1 MYYHRLESIYVF
13 KGKKL
18 KLDISFDNVLQTF
31 EIKKEEEFSDVD
43 KIEITL
49 KMLVTNYSKLKNLTI
64 IEKGEL
70 LTKIYNNFIIGESKN
85 TDRKDP
91 RVVDFKQDANYIYAS
106 FLSCYGID
114 LYDVRG
120 ILHWK
125 KFVSLFQGLTN
136 DTKIKEIMEIRGR
149 KLRKPTKYNQE
160 EIQNL
165 RELKAYYAIGDIEE
179 NYQDGL
185 SGLFNSLERMAS
197 K

>member
-1 MYYHRLESIYVF
+1 MYQTIPECYNLIISGRLEDTYVF

-18 KLDISFDNVLQTF
+18 KPDISF
-31 EIKKEEEFSDVD
+31 
-43 KIEITL
+43 
-49 KMLVTNYSKLKNLTI
+49 
-64 IEKGEL
+64 
-70 LTKIYNNFIIGESKN
+70 
-85 TDRKDP
+85 
-91 RVVDFKQDANYIYAS
+91 
-106 FLSCYGID
+106 
-114 LYDVRG
+114 VRG

-149 KLRKPTKYNQE
+149 KLPKPTKYNQE

-165 RELKAYYAIGDIEE
+165 RELKAYYAIGDLEE

-185 SGLFNSLERMAS
+185 GELFNSLERMAS

>member
-1 MYYHRLESIYVF
+1 MYYHRLEDIYIF

-91 RVVDFKQDANYIYAS
+91 RVVDFKQDANYI
-106 FLSCYGID
+106 
-114 LYDVRG
+114 
-120 ILHWK
+120 
-125 KFVSLFQGLTN
+125 
-136 DTKIKEIMEIRGR
+136 
-149 KLRKPTKYNQE
+149 
-160 EIQNL
+160 
-165 RELKAYYAIGDIEE
+165 
-179 NYQDGL
+179 
-185 SGLFNSLERMAS
+185 
-197 K
+197 